1 VTGNFLSLDNVTL
14 NKEIYVEGKA
24 SVGESNTV
32 RALAA
37 EGKVSLASRT
47 KVIRWVDAEGEFIAD
62 FSCDLGWSISSAR
75 NLILSPDCRF
85 RRLYGTPVRTR
96 HEGQGKEISDTD
108 QQREEIGDSVF
119 ISDRDWTIIP
129 PFTTIDKTLIFKQ
142 NLRIKKNCVMGK
154 DVKTYRKLVL
164 EEGVRIKGNVFA
176 ENGISTGPLTR
187 IFGNVFSQD
196 AIYLGKE
203 SRIGRT
209 GAIKSVVARKEIVLD
224 RGVVIYGYVVAG
236 KRGRVL

>member
-1 VTGNFLSLDNVTL
+1 
-14 NKEIYVEGKA
+14 
-24 SVGESNTV
+24 
-32 RALAA
+32 
-37 EGKVSLASRT
+37 
-47 KVIRWVDAEGEFIAD
+47 
-62 FSCDLGWSISSAR
+62 
-75 NLILSPDCRF
+75 
-85 RRLYGTPVRTR
+85 
-96 HEGQGKEISDTD
+96 
-108 QQREEIGDSVF
+108 
-119 ISDRDWTIIP
+119 
-129 PFTTIDKTLIFKQ
+129 
-142 NLRIKKNCVMGK
+142 MGK